1 MIGVMS
7 DSHDNVDAI
16 KKAVRFF
23 NEAQCEL
30 VIHAGDFIAPFA
42 ARELG
47 NLSCQIKAVFGNCD
61 GEKKGLKKAIAFFGE
76 IQREPFIFAYEKKE
90 FLLTHTQ
97 FANEKYLKSGKYDV
111 IVNGHTHKPDVRR
124 VKDTLIVNPGETGG
138 WVTGKST
145 VALLNPITLE
155 AEIVAI

>member
-1 MIGVMS
+1 VIGVLS

-47 NLSCQIKAVFGNCD
+47 HLSCPVKAVFGNCD
-61 GEKKGLKKAIAFFGE
+61 GEKKGLKKVIASFGE
-76 IQREPFIFAYEKKE
+76 IQREPFIFAYENKE

-97 FANEKYLKSGKYDV
+97 FANDKYLKSKKYDV
-111 IVNGHTHKPDVRR
+111 IVYGHTHKPDIRR
-124 VKDTLIVNPGETGG
+124 VKDTLIVNPGEIGG
-138 WVTGKST
+138 WLTGKNT
-145 VALLNPITLE
+145 VALLDSVSLE
-155 AEIVAI
+155 TEIVAI